1 MNKGDLITRV
11 AENADLTIAQATEV
25 VNTLL
30 YTIGDTLKDGKKV
43 SLFGFGTFTPQ
54 ERKSRPGR
62 NPKTGE
68 PIIIPAKN
76 VVKFKSGKE
85 LDEILN

>member
-1 MNKGDLITRV
+1 MNKGELITRI
-11 AENADLTIAQATEV
+11 AENADLSIAQATEV

-30 YTIGDTLKDGKKV
+30 YTIGDTLRDGNKV
-43 SLFGFGTFTPQ
+43 SLFGFGTFTSK

-68 PIIIPAKN
+68 QIIIPAKK
-76 VVKFKSGKE
+76 VVKFRPGKE
-85 LDEILN
+85 LEEILN

>member
-1 MNKGDLITRV
+1 MNKGELITRV

-30 YTIGDTLKDGKKV
+30 YTIGDSLRDGNKV
-43 SLFGFGTFTPQ
+43 ALFGFGTFTTR

-68 PIIIPAKN
+68 QIIIPAKN
-76 VVKFKSGKE
+76 VVKFKPGKE
-85 LDEILN
+85 LEEILN

>member
-11 AENADLTIAQATEV
+11 AEDADLSITQATEV

-30 YTIGDTLKDGKKV
+30 YTISDTLKNGKKV

-68 PIIIPAKN
+68 AIMIPSKRI
-76 VVKFKSGKE
+76 VKFKSGKE
-85 LDEILN
+85 LDQKLN